1 MKTALI
7 HSDYAFPMNLIVPI
21 VDFFIG
27 ESPDQAAE
35 TPVWLALSNEVKG
48 INGEYIHHKKIKKSW
63 APTRDE
69 KAQSKLYNVTLA
81 LLEKWL

>member
-1 MKTALI
+1 
-7 HSDYAFPMNLIVPI
+7 MNLIVPI

-27 ESPDQAAE
+27 ESPDQAAA
-35 TPVWLALSNEVKG
+35 TPVWLAFSNKVKG

-81 LLEKWL
+81 ILEKWL